1 MACGSSRDEG
11 VPMTPME
18 VDPYELLVRWYL
30 RFNGY
35 LGVENFV
42 VHRTIESRNEQ
53 VGEYDILA
61 VRFPNSR
68 ENPGFSLQTDPR
80 LLDEKVFDHAP
91 VDFVVAE
98 VKGGRRGSLNKVWQL
113 PADPAK
119 IERVAYVI
127 QWLGPFSDEA
137 LVKQVATE
145 LQSSHR
151 SRRGEFLFR
160 VVRFARNVD
169 PTLSLR
175 QITFKHIADFLV
187 HVRAPSWHDQGY
199 GARSPHNQWHP
210 FIKKLWEIADPQ
222 ACLDPQVKIKAIL
235 NYLATAAKQRAGADR
250 PKA

>member
-11 VPMTPME
+11 VAMTPME
-18 VDPYELLVRWYL
+18 VDPYEFLVRWYL

-42 VHRTIESRNEQ
+42 VHQTVESRNKQ

-61 VRFPNSR
+61 VRFQNSQ
-68 ENPGFSLQTDPR
+68 ENPGFVIQTDPR
-80 LLDEKVFDHAP
+80 LLDKADRAP

-113 PADPAK
+113 PANPAK

-127 QWLGPFSDEA
+127 RWLGPFSDEV
-137 LVKQVATE
+137 LVKKVATE

-151 SRRGEFLFR
+151 SLQGEFLFR
-160 VVRFARNVD
+160 VVRFARNVN
-169 PTLSLR
+169 PKLSLT
-175 QITFKHIADFLV
+175 QITFKDIADFLV
-187 HVRAPSWHDQGY
+187 RVRAPSWRDQGY
-199 GARSPHNQWHP
+199 GSRSPHNQWPP
-210 FIKKLWEIADPQ
+210 FIKELWKIADPQ
-222 ACLDPQVKIKAIL
+222 ACSNPQVKIKAIL